1 MAPCKSPLVSPAL
14 TKIRGCP
21 MVSPFAGGAGGF
33 YQNPEKYPRGIFRLR
48 LTLVGAPPKVTA
60 LGRPNGEMRM
70 LSNGLGVDI
79 VVLARLEGAIL
90 VG

>member
-1 MAPCKSPLVSPAL
+1 
-14 TKIRGCP
+14 
-21 MVSPFAGGAGGF
+21 
-33 YQNPEKYPRGIFRLR
+33 
-48 LTLVGAPPKVTA
+48 LTLAGARPKVAA